1 MNELKEV
8 SLETGTGKRT
18 PAVDC
23 TALRFILN
31 NYELQI
37 TPNDD
42 RTIEIKVRRNLG
54 NVKHISGPRL
64 ICYETTDGVVV
75 SVGM

>member
-8 SLETGTGKRT
+8 TLETSTGKRT

-23 TALRFILN
+23 RALRFILN

-37 TPNDD
+37 TPTDN
-42 RTIEIKVRRNLG
+42 RTVEIKVRRNLG
-54 NVKHISGPRL
+54 NVKHINGAQL
-64 ICYETTDGVVV
+64 ISYEISDGVVV